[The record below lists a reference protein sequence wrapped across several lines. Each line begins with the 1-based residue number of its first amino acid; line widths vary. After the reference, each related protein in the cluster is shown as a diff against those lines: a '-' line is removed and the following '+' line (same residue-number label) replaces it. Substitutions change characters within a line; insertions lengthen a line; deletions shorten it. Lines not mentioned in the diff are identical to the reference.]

1 MELSKQQQEIVYTD
15 KKNVTVV
22 AAAGSGKTRVL
33 TERLKY
39 ILSQGYNPS
48 TIVAITF
55 TNAAAEEMRERVGPE
70 ASQCFIGTIHSY
82 ANFIL
87 SRYGINTRKLL
98 DEEKFDEL
106 FDLVRKNPNCV
117 LAVDYLLLDEAQDS
131 TKEQFSF
138 IFDYIKPKDYF
149 IVFDHR
155 QSIYEWAGA
164 DSDYVYD
171 LSKREGVNCFKL
183 TENYRNAPQIL
194 DFAREFLDRFGYK
207 YFDDSKAMSKEY
219 GKIYRVQY
227 SKEKIGRYILD
238 SGEPFKD
245 WFVLCRTNDLIA
257 EIQDTLTAMG
267 IPCDT
272 FKKGDLT
279 NNELKDKM
287 VSNTVKVLTIHTAK
301 GLEANNVVVV
311 GAKYFDNEQYRIN
324 YVAATRAKKL
334 LIWCLAPKTQKP
346 KKKKYESWD

>member
-1 MELSKQQQEIVYTD
+1 MELSKQQKEIVYTD

-39 ILSQGYNPS
+39 ILSKGYNPS

-55 TNAAAEEMRERVGPE
+55 TNAAAEEMRERIGPE

-106 FDLVRKNPNCV
+106 FDLVRKNPSCV
-117 LAVDYLLLDEAQDS
+117 LEVDYLLLDEAQDS
-131 TKEQFSF
+131 TDEHFSF
-138 IFDYIKPKDYF
+138 IFDYIKPKDFF

-155 QSIYEWAGA
+155 QSIYGWSGA
-164 DSDYVYD
+164 DPNFIYNFSQ
-171 LSKREGVNCFKL
+171 REDVNCFKL

-194 DFAREFLDRFGYK
+194 EFAKEFLDRFGFK
-207 YFDDSKAMSKEY
+207 YYDDSKAMSKQY
-219 GKIYRVQY
+219 GSIYRVQY

-245 WFVLCRTNDLIA
+245 WFVLCRTNNLIA

-279 NNELKDKM
+279 NAQLKEKM
-287 VSNTVKVLTIHTAK
+287 ESNTVKVLTIHTAK
-301 GLEANNVVVV
+301 GLEANNVVVA
-311 GAKYFDNEQYRIN
+311 GAMYRNDEEYRVN

-334 LIWCLAPKTQKP
+334 LIWCLAPKKTSQ